1 MLKNGL
7 KNYGCVLR
15 TLGFKAICYTQQY
28 TVGVDGCCI
37 LGIVVV
43 VEGHLIIRMLDIQRG
58 ELGGPG

>member
-1 MLKNGL
+1 M
-7 KNYGCVLR
+7 LR
-15 TLGFKAICYTQQY
+15 TLGFKTIRYTQQY

-43 VEGHLIIRMLDIQRG
+43 VVVVVVVEGHLFIRMLDIQRG

>member
-1 MLKNGL
+1 M
-7 KNYGCVLR
+7 LR
-15 TLGFKAICYTQQY
+15 TLGLKAIRYTQQY

-43 VEGHLIIRMLDIQRG
+43 EGHLIMRMLDIQRG